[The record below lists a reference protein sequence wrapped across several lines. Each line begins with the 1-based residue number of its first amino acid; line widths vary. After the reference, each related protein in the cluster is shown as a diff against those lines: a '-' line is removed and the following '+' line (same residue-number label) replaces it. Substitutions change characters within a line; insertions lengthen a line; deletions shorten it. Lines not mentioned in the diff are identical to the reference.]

1 MYASGTETDVPRKA
15 IYLAA
20 LAVFAAAFL
29 IYLPKLANPFTFD
42 DRLFIQTDP
51 NLRDWSAALG
61 EFGRDQ
67 ASLYR
72 PLRSLVLAGL
82 IRLSGVENPVPFHLT
97 GMLLHAVVS
106 ACVVLIVWLL
116 TGRLA
121 AALLAGLLF
130 AWHPVHSDRVA
141 FITAGFDL
149 LGPAF
154 GYAAW
159 ALALAYDRGG
169 RRIHLWATGL
179 LLAIGC
185 FGGEEAVMTW
195 PLVGGSLFLFRGDR
209 RRRIVLLA
217 VLGAAVVFYLAA
229 RTMVLGSIGRTP
241 DYAAGSLGNS
251 VLSMAVIF
259 WRYIGLTFWP
269 IGLSPAYGPTVYTHL
284 NLASLAGL
292 LGIAGL
298 PVLAIVGRKRSP
310 GLALGIGWFLIAL
323 FPYSNLLP
331 ADTLMDERYL
341 YSALGG
347 FAAAAGLALA
357 WMGGQRKGAWLVVAC
372 LLAVYG
378 ANTVA
383 RCRVWERPLTLW
395 TQAVTREPNSFL
407 ANLNAAYHLLAA
419 GETAAGERY
428 ARRAHELNP
437 RRTEPLLQLA
447 DPAFARGDDA
457 AGVNLLEQA
466 VAAEPQSVAALSA
479 LAQAYVKTGR
489 LPEAARLAE
498 QALAGDRRDTRA
510 HYVLA
515 YLAVTAGRCDLA
527 APHWQAVLSAVPQAR
542 EYEAARQLQEHCS
555 P

>member
-1 MYASGTETDVPRKA
+1 LYASGTETDVPRKA

-116 TGRLA
+116 PGRLA

-195 PLVGGSLFLFRGDR
+195 PLVL
-209 RRRIVLLA
+209 
-217 VLGAAVVFYLAA
+217 
-229 RTMVLGSIGRTP
+229 
-241 DYAAGSLGNS
+241 
-251 VLSMAVIF
+251 
-259 WRYIGLTFWP
+259 
-269 IGLSPAYGPTVYTHL
+269 H
-284 NLASLAGL
+284 
-292 LGIAGL
+292 
-298 PVLAIVGRKRSP
+298 
-310 GLALGIGWFLIAL
+310 
-323 FPYSNLLP
+323 
-331 ADTLMDERYL
+331 
-341 YSALGG
+341 
-347 FAAAAGLALA
+347 
-357 WMGGQRKGAWLVVAC
+357 MG
-372 LLAVYG
+372 
-378 ANTVA
+378 
-383 RCRVWERPLTLW
+383 
-395 TQAVTREPNSFL
+395 
-407 ANLNAAYHLLAA
+407 
-419 GETAAGERY
+419 
-428 ARRAHELNP
+428 
-437 RRTEPLLQLA
+437 
-447 DPAFARGDDA
+447 
-457 AGVNLLEQA
+457 
-466 VAAEPQSVAALSA
+466 SA
-479 LAQAYVKTGR
+479 LAGR
-489 LPEAARLAE
+489 IGDNIYFVWMIGWVRK
-498 QALAGDRRDTRA
+498 ALFELDQP
-510 HYVLA
+510 L
-515 YLAVTAGRCDLA
+515 
-527 APHWQAVLSAVPQAR
+527 
-542 EYEAARQLQEHCS
+542 
-555 P
+555 